1 MRGDINITVYNY
13 CDADETYYPTRIRGV
28 DWYGGQAVS
37 VGDKGLRSADQY
49 TIRIPDPPD
58 AELKV
63 YVDCK
68 VYQRLSASERVRCWT
83 LREGDRI
90 VKGILYDKI
99 QSPKEFIK
107 FPECVTVLGVSDNR
121 RGSPATRHFKVACG

>member
-1 MRGDINITVYNY
+1 MRGDINITIYNY

-28 DWYGGQAVS
+28 DWYGGQKVTA
-37 VGDKGLRSADQY
+37 GDKGLRSDDSY

-58 AELKV
+58 AELRV

-68 VYQRLSASERVRCWT
+68 VYQQLSPSERSHCWT

-90 VKGILYDKI
+90 VMGTLYSTIK
-99 QSPKEFIK
+99 SPKEFIRY
-107 FPECVTVLGVSDNR
+107 PECVTVLGVADNR
-121 RGSPATRHFKVACG
+121 RGSPTMRHLKVVCG